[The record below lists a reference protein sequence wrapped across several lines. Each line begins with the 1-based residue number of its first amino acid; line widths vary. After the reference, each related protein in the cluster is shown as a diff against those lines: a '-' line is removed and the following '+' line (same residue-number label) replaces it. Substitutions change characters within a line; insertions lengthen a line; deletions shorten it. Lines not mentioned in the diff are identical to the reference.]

1 MGDLRGKLGR
11 FAKPQKQRLAF
22 LWENRSMVDLN
33 TLISPNSSFY
43 LYWAPFID
51 DRGEIGGYGS
61 LANGDTHAVLLI
73 PCDENHPRVLGCDYS
88 LVDAAAASRK
98 SLVPAVQQPADNP
111 QPQNIWRMHGRR
123 VGPRPYFSLPI
134 AGSAVSSK

>member
-1 MGDLRGKLGR
+1 
-11 FAKPQKQRLAF
+11 
-22 LWENRSMVDLN
+22 MVDLN